1 MPDIKKHKRI
11 NDILLGPVERPALQ
25 WFAAHMPDW
34 VMPDHLTLL
43 GTLGAILVFI
53 SYWLTNFDPAFLWL
67 ASIGFFINW
76 FGDSLDG
83 TLARY
88 REIQRPKYGFFVDH
102 IVDAFNEA
110 LIFLGFGLSPYIRF
124 EIASLLFIGYLMMS
138 VLVYVRT
145 CVKGEFVISYAGLG
159 PTEMRV
165 LAIIA
170 NILLYFFGNPSLTVA
185 GVAFSVF
192 DLVGFTIALA
202 LFAVFI
208 ISSYSQA
215 RELARIDPVK
225 K

>member
-1 MPDIKKHKRI
+1 MPDIKKHIRI
-11 NDILLGPVERPALQ
+11 NDILLGPLERPALQ
-25 WFAAHMPDW
+25 WFAARMPEW
-34 VMPDHLTLL
+34 VTPDHLTLF
-43 GTLGAILVFI
+43 GTFGAVLIFL
-53 SYWLTNFDPAFLWL
+53 SYWLTNYDPAFLWL

-88 REIQRPKYGFFVDH
+88 RDIQRPKYGFFVDH

-165 LAIIA
+165 LAVIA
-170 NILLYFFGNPSLTVA
+170 NGMLYFFGNPSLSLA
-185 GVAFSVF
+185 GLDLTIF
-192 DLVGFTIALA
+192 DMVGFTIAMA
-202 LFAVFI
+202 LFVVFL

-215 RELARIDPVK
+215 RELSEIDPVK

>member
-11 NDILLGPVERPALQ
+11 NDILLGPIERPALQ

-43 GTLGAILVFI
+43 GTLGAILIFI

-67 ASIGFFINW
+67 ASVGFFVNW

>member
-1 MPDIKKHKRI
+1 MPDIKKHIRI
-11 NDILLGPVERPALQ
+11 NDILLGPLERPALQ
-25 WFAAHMPDW
+25 WFAQHMPDW

-43 GTLGAILVFI
+43 GTFGAVIIFL
-53 SYWLTNFDPAFLWL
+53 SYWMTNFNPAFLWL
-67 ASIGFFINW
+67 ASAGFFINW

-110 LIFLGFGLSPYIRF
+110 LIFLGFGLSPYIQF

-170 NILLYFFGNPSLTVA
+170 NTLFFFFGNPILTITGIELTV
-185 GVAFSVF
+185 F
-192 DLVGFTIALA
+192 DIVGFIIALA
-202 LFAVFI
+202 LLVVFL

-215 RELARIDPVK
+215 KELARIDPVK

>member
-11 NDILLGPVERPALQ
+11 NDILLGPIERPALQ
-25 WFAAHMPDW
+25 CFAAHMPDW

-43 GTLGAILVFI
+43 GTLGAILIFI

-67 ASIGFFINW
+67 ASVGFFVNW